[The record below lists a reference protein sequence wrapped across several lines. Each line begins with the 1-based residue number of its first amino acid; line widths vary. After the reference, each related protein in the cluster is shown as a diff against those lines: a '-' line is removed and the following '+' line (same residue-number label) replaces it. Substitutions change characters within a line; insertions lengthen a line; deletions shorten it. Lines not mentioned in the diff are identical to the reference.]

1 MDYNKLYTEFKIAV
15 PECIS
20 FCEEK
25 EIENFIDD
33 TVGIHVSF
41 GMVIVPYI
49 LYVVDNQ
56 KDKAIQ
62 EIFCFMEQMAVCPDI
77 KVQEVLDFTILEQLI
92 DEEHYILQ
100 KCKKYMGM
108 NTLQH
113 CEKIEEYF
121 Y

>member
-56 KDKAIQ
+56 KAVQHKKQDDHQNQGNIPEGHLPPGQ
-62 EIFCFMEQMAVCPDI
+62 GRDRLLFCLAELLCDF
-77 KVQEVLDFTILEQLI
+77 VQVLLNAAGGKGKSSYRCRHIVL
-92 DEEHYILQ
+92 
-100 KCKKYMGM
+100 
-108 NTLQH
+108 
-113 CEKIEEYF
+113 
-121 Y
+121 